1 MSIAPEINVYDPAFK
16 ANAFPAYARV
26 RANEPVTR
34 SHYPSG
40 HGFWLV
46 LGYEEAQE
54 VLKDYRRFA
63 NDYRTVLTE
72 AEMQANLEAYYGHLP
87 PEEREEAMAA
97 DQIFREHLLGVD
109 PPQHTRLRKLVSQS
123 FTPKFV
129 EGLRPRIEELAA
141 ELLDD
146 LEAHLAATG
155 SREFDLLEH
164 YAFPLP
170 ITVISEMLGVPPED
184 RDNFRAWS
192 NAVLELNP
200 EGGPKPEAMESLGAF
215 AFYLMGL
222 AAQKRRQPT
231 NDLFSGLLQAE
242 EEGDVLSEQELIA
255 MIFLLIVAGHETTV
269 NLIGNGM
276 LAFFEHPDQLALFKR
291 DPEQLVKPA
300 IEEILRYYG
309 PVEMSLTR
317 FAREDLVLGGKEI
330 KRGEALNV
338 MLASANRDPALM
350 ADPGRFDIT
359 RPPVKHLG
367 FGTGIHACLG
377 APLARLEGQIAF
389 PALIRRFPDIR
400 SAVPPDELV
409 WRLTGV
415 TRGLAALPVA
425 V

>member
-1 MSIAPEINVYDPAFK
+1 MTIASEINVYDPAFK
-16 ANAFPAYARV
+16 ANAFAKYTQV
-26 RANEPVTR
+26 RANESVTR
-34 SHYPSG
+34 ATYPSG
-40 HGFWLV
+40 HGYWLV
-46 LGYEEAQE
+46 LGYDEAQE

-72 AEMQANLEAYYGHLP
+72 AELLVNLEAYYGHLP
-87 PEEREEAMAA
+87 PEDREEAMAA

-141 ELLDD
+141 ELLDT
-146 LEAHLAATG
+146 LETHLAATG
-155 SREFDLLEH
+155 SRKFDLLER

-184 RDNFRAWS
+184 RDNFRTWS
-192 NAVLELNP
+192 NAVLEINP

-222 AAQKRRQPT
+222 AGQKRRQPT
-231 NDLFSGLLQAE
+231 DDLFSGLLQAE

-276 LAFFEHPDQLALFKR
+276 LAFFEHPDQLALFKG
-291 DPEQLVKPA
+291 DPERLVKPA

-338 MLASANRDPALM
+338 MLAAADRDPAIV
-350 ADPGRFDIT
+350 ADPERFDIT
-359 RPPVKHLG
+359 RTPVRHLG

-377 APLARLEGQIAF
+377 APLARLEGQIAL

-400 SAVPPDELV
+400 LAVPTDELV
-409 WRLTGV
+409 WRLTGI
-415 TRGLAALPVA
+415 TRGLESLPVA

>member
-1 MSIAPEINVYDPAFK
+1 L
-16 ANAFPAYARV
+16 
-26 RANEPVTR
+26 
-34 SHYPSG
+34 SG
-40 HGFWLV
+40 
-46 LGYEEAQE
+46 
-54 VLKDYRRFA
+54 
-63 NDYRTVLTE
+63 
-72 AEMQANLEAYYGHLP
+72 
-87 PEEREEAMAA
+87 EEREEAIAT

-129 EGLRPRIEELAA
+129 EGLRPRIQQIAV

-146 LEAHLAATG
+146 LEAHLAANGT
-155 SREFDLLEH
+155 RAFDLLER

-170 ITVISEMLGVPPED
+170 ITVISEMLGVPAED
-184 RDNFRAWS
+184 RDNFRVWS

-200 EGGPKPEAMESLGAF
+200 QGGPVPEAMEALGEF
-215 AFYLMGL
+215 AFYLMRL
-222 AAQKRRQPT
+222 AAEKRRHPT
-231 NDLFSGLLQAE
+231 DDLISGLLQAE

-276 LAFFEHPDQLALFKR
+276 LAFFQHPDQFDLFKR
-291 DPEQLVKPA
+291 DPEQMAKPA
-300 IEEILRYYG
+300 IEEVLRYYG

-317 FAREDLVLGGKEI
+317 FAREDLTLGGKEI

-338 MLASANRDPALM
+338 MLAAADRDPALV
-350 ADPGRFDIT
+350 ADPARFDIT
-359 RPPVKHLG
+359 RAPVRHLG

-389 PALIRRFPDIR
+389 PALIRRFPEIR
-400 SAVPPDELV
+400 LAVPPDELV
-409 WRLTGV
+409 WRLTGI
-415 TRGLAALPVA
+415 TRGLESLPVA